1 MKIDQEQ
8 KIRLTQAVM
17 RLLNSW
23 QLSSK
28 AQIALLGLPEETRT
42 RSVRKFQQG
51 GALPDGEQTWE
62 RVEHLIGIAD
72 ALRTSYPA
80 HPEFGSI
87 WVQQCN
93 RKLRGRTP
101 LDCMLGDGMPGFVQ
115 VRSHLDCAWSWQRD
129 EEYRRSQL

>member
-1 MKIDQEQ
+1 MQIDQEQ
-8 KIRLTQAVM
+8 KTRLTQAVM
-17 RLLNSW
+17 RLLKSW
-23 QLSSK
+23 QLPSE
-28 AQIALLGLPEETRT
+28 AQIALLGLPAGARK

-62 RVEHLIGIAD
+62 RVDHLIGIAD

-87 WVQQCN
+87 WIKQRN

-101 LDCMLGDGMPGFVQ
+101 LDCMLEDGMPGFVQ

-129 EEYRRSQL
+129 EEYHREW